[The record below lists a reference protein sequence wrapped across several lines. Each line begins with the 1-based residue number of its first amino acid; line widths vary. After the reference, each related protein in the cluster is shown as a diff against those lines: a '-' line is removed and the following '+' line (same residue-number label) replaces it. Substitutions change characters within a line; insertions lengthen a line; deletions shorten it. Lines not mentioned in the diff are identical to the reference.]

1 MKKSLIGV
9 AGISLLGVLAFG
21 AVKTYVV
28 DPKTISSA
36 SELLSIFFEARES
49 LPPLPSPVSYEEV
62 INQLA
67 EERMDF
73 VAHKTWAYMHEAGT
87 YYLSDKSKL
96 ARELKLPM
104 HLVAYED
111 LLSGTVMLVGTSDG
125 SDELQILA
133 KVAAPDFSPYDEK
146 VSLESYL
153 MWELGP
159 RRMIWT
165 ATLKSEA
172 DAWADLAK
180 AEEASAA
187 ALSAAPMMMA
197 MSAPAVVTNIQLTI
211 ESTGN
216 GTVEVEAYW
225 PVDFT
230 NRLEI
235 YATSDLVTADWQIA
249 QTEINTTGGS
259 SYAWEDTNANLTQR
273 MYAAGNMDIDT
284 DGDGIPD
291 AREKYLYKTDPDLA
305 DTDGDGVDDG
315 TEIANGTDPLQADSD
330 GDGLH
335 DGIEDALATSIQA
348 NGSGGVLIVVPN
360 NGWYH
365 ATTPDLSL
373 VYLGDE

>member
-73 VAHKTWAYMHEAGT
+73 VAHKTWAYVHEAGT

-187 ALSAAPMMMA
+187 ALSAAPMMMS

-235 YATSDLVTADWQIA
+235 YAASDLVTADWQIA
-249 QTEINTTGGS
+249 QTEISTTGGS
-259 SYAWEDTNANLTQR
+259 SYAWEDTNTNLTQR

-315 TEIANGTDPLQADSD
+315 AEIANGTDPLQADSD

-335 DGIEDALATSIQA
+335 DGIEDALAASTQT
-348 NGSGGVLIVVPN
+348 NGTDGVLVIVPGA
-360 NGWYH
+360 GWYH
-365 ATTPDLSL
+365 ATAPNTAF
-373 VYLGDE
+373 VYLGSE

>member
-36 SELLSIFFEARES
+36 NELLSIFFEARES

-187 ALSAAPMMMA
+187 ALSAAPMMMS

-211 ESTGN
+211 ESTSN

-235 YATSDLVTADWQIA
+235 YAASDLVTADWQIA
-249 QTEINTTGGS
+249 QTEISTTGGS
-259 SYAWEDTNANLTQR
+259 SYAWEDTNTNLTQR

-315 TEIANGTDPLQADSD
+315 AEVANGTDPLQADSD

-335 DGIEDALATSIQA
+335 DGIEDALAASTQT
-348 NGSGGVLIVVPN
+348 NGTDGVLVIVPGA
-360 NGWYH
+360 GWYH
-365 ATTPDLSL
+365 ATAPNTAF
-373 VYLGDE
+373 VYLGSE